1 MVIDPT
7 PRPYSPAQ
15 TALRAYSASGV
26 PLHSD
31 ILVMPHHGSDGSSS
45 APLIAA
51 IQPKIAVAQAGKY
64 NAFKHPR
71 DSVIER
77 YRAAG
82 AQIWRT
88 DEQYAR
94 VFVLGSA
101 QND

>member
-1 MVIDPT
+1 
-7 PRPYSPAQ
+7 
-15 TALRAYSASGV
+15 
-26 PLHSD
+26 
-31 ILVMPHHGSDGSSS
+31 MPHHGSDGSSS